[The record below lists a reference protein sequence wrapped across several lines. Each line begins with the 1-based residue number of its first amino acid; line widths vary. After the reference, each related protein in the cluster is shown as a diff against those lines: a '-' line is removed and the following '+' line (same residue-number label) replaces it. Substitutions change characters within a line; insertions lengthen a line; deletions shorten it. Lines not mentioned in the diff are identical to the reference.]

1 MAKSKKK
8 PAASTRAAKAS
19 TTTTTS
25 TVANNNLENATPADA
40 ATSTVT
46 ASQETTAAPV
56 SMPESIIPAES
67 FDDQTPVSPIATEE
81 RNGGNGSNGS
91 EPTIDQIRR
100 RAYEIYLERGGA
112 PGNPLEDWSRA
123 ERELRGW

>member
-19 TTTTTS
+19 TTTS
-25 TVANNNLENATPADA
+25 TVGNKNLENTTPADA
-40 ATSTVT
+40 ATSSVT
-46 ASQETTAAPV
+46 ASQETSAAPV